1 MGHRALRTGDIVVPW
16 NARAAGVARGIP
28 LWPKAGN
35 IVGYAPAY
43 QWTCWM
49 MIGTILGGQ
58 RHQHHG
64 KTVLAILVLDS
75 GTMKQGWCDAK
86 RLRRI
91 V

>member
-1 MGHRALRTGDIVVPW
+1 
-16 NARAAGVARGIP
+16 
-28 LWPKAGN
+28 
-35 IVGYAPAY
+35 
-43 QWTCWM
+43 M